1 MEQRLSVGAILKEAL
16 STVANNFKTFTLA
29 FFAWI
34 GLYILCYAALA
45 GVVLG
50 LVKIIVRCFLPLS
63 YLKEMIE
70 NKGGAVEPVSL
81 ILGFLLVIAIIAIA
95 VGLNFGFR
103 HFVMRLDDT
112 KKGCFSLLLSG
123 FSVLIPAMVAG
134 TLFLL
139 ISMSGIILLIVP
151 GIYFGVRFSL
161 YSYALL
167 DNHLG
172 ALDALRKSYRIT
184 EGNFWP
190 LFFLNLI
197 AVSLALVMRIFAGK
211 LAGLLLISTFG
222 WLFIVVVHSIV
233 YRKLC
238 ELRSSV

>member
-1 MEQRLSVGAILKEAL
+1 MEQRLSVSALFKEAL
-16 STVANNFKTFTLA
+16 STVANNFKTFALA

-50 LVKIIVRCFLPLS
+50 LVKIIVRCSPRS
-63 YLKEMIE
+63 YLKGIAEY
-70 NKGGAVEPVSL
+70 KAGAVDPLFLS
-81 ILGFLLVIAIIAIA
+81 LGFLLVIAIIAIA
-95 VGLNFGFR
+95 IGLNFGFR
-103 HFVMRLDDT
+103 HFIMQIGGT
-112 KKGCFSLLLSG
+112 KKVHFSLLLSG

-134 TLFLL
+134 TLYLL
-139 ISMSGIILLIVP
+139 MVMSGLILLIVP
-151 GIYFGVRFSL
+151 GIYFGTRFSL
-161 YSYALL
+161 FSYALL
-167 DNHLG
+167 DNRLG

-197 AVSLALVMRIFAGK
+197 VVSLALVMRIFAGK
-211 LAGLLLISTFG
+211 IVGLLLMSTLG
-222 WLFIVVVHSIV
+222 WFFVVVVRSIV

-238 ELRSSV
+238 EHRPSV